1 MIQPSQAG
9 KKPGE
14 RRLVMFEDYD
24 KIVILLTAVKG
35 ICWIVKQLM
44 LKKQKTSL
52 KKMLTHHDTLRY
64 IIFNTPEKKGAKNMA
79 TEYLTEKEILE
90 WLKVSR
96 SAIIRWRKQGM
107 PFIKIERSIRFDRDK
122 VKAWMDSKL
131 VENEGP
137 K

>member
-1 MIQPSQAG
+1 
-9 KKPGE
+9 
-14 RRLVMFEDYD
+14 MFEDYD
-24 KIVILLTAVKG
+24 KIDILIYIVKG
-35 ICWIVKQLM
+35 LCWIVKQIQ
-44 LKKQKTSL
+44 LKKQINAKGKL
-52 KKMLTHHDTLRY
+52 LTHDDTKKY
-64 IIFNTPEKKGAKNMA
+64 ILFNTPEKKGAENMP

-131 VENEGP
+131 VETEGT